1 MTDIKK
7 IKMTAIGVFFVICAI
22 IIYQLI
28 MNTLSIW
35 QIISY
40 NLMSIF
46 NVQIII
52 LLITLITISFSSWV
66 ISLILLLAIKKDET
80 PFNLKNVKRLKII
93 AIILV
98 LYEPIYIILN
108 QVQYRHYEIPYES
121 SGIMFTG
128 LLITAGLIVYCVA
141 LVFQYGITLQNQVDE
156 TL

>member
-28 MNTLSIW
+28 MLTLSIW